1 MKLSAKPVLKH
12 FPGLLDRINY
22 IDQLVKMLRL
32 FKRAENPWKVPT
44 TSRDTYDAD
53 DDSEQRDYYGP
64 GRTLCRD
71 GKRNVW
77 ATHREA
83 RMRYLAPIFAEID
96 ARLKT
101 QDQVAVREIG
111 CGNCIN
117 LIELKERYGE
127 KIDLHGTDI
136 STGRINTAK
145 GFFGDL
151 LDGVNIW
158 IESITEPTPSD
169 QHDQYDLVFSMHC
182 LEQIPYAVVQAVQG
196 IWERT
201 RGAAIMVEPVWEF
214 GRPAQKLKLVRNDFV
229 RTLLPTVRY
238 LGYNTVKAEPLGFE
252 SSQKNQTSLIILK
265 KD

>member
-12 FPGLLDRINY
+12 FPGLLDWVNY
-22 IDQLVKMLRL
+22 TDQIVKRLRL
-32 FKRAENPWKVPT
+32 FKRAKNPWKVPT
-44 TSRDTYDAD
+44 KSRDTYDAD

-64 GRTLCRD
+64 SRTLCRN

-83 RMRYLAPIFAEID
+83 RMRCLAPIFAEID

-101 QDQVAVREIG
+101 QNQGAVREIG
-111 CGNCIN
+111 CGYCIN
-117 LIELKERYGE
+117 LIELAERYGE

-145 GFFGDL
+145 GFFGAR

-158 IESITEPTPSD
+158 IESITKPTPSD

-201 RGAAIMVEPVWEF
+201 RGTAIMVEHVWEL

-229 RTLLPTVRY
+229 RTLLPAVRY
-238 LGYNTVKAEPLGFE
+238 LGYNIVKAEPLGFE
-252 SSQKNQTSLIILK
+252 SSQKNQTPLIILK